1 MAAGGGAKGEKGGR
15 QPEEGE
21 RRRALQP
28 RGITG
33 VNLRSETSDGR
44 VEEKVNT
51 VTATPG
57 HPEILLEAK
66 WRATLRQSL
75 SRRSPPW
82 ADFNSE

>member
-15 QPEEGE
+15 QPDEGE

-44 VEEKVNT
+44 M
-51 VTATPG
+51 
-57 HPEILLEAK
+57 LLIKLALK
-66 WRATLRQSL
+66 IDKFALNIDKLAPITLH
-75 SRRSPPW
+75 
-82 ADFNSE
+82 